1 MPKFYFTYGTDPDYP
16 FQGGWTEIEAP
27 DPRISEDI
35 FEMFHPSRKIA
46 TLNCA
51 FAYTEEK
58 FKETKMYKS
67 KDNFGGR
74 CHERIIL
81 TRELL
86 DTDDQAAPP
95 EGGSHANED

>member
-27 DPRISEDI
+27 DPKTAEDI

-58 FKETKMYKS
+58 FKDTEMYKS
-67 KDNFGGR
+67 KDNFDGC

-86 DTDDQAAPP
+86 AVDDQAVLS
-95 EGGSHANED
+95 EGGPHAAED